1 MDLVT
6 CPRASGCRTQF
17 PLPATQQLVSPSRL
31 TRTWLPV
38 YEAYRMTSAGLG
50 LAGSR
55 LPVSQLVIKVV
66 VLGGH
71 FSCGG
76 DERHFLVGEVLE
88 PDQRGG
94 RGCCG

>member
-1 MDLVT
+1 MGLVT

-17 PLPATQQLVSPSRL
+17 ALRATQQLVPPSRL
-31 TRTWLPV
+31 TRAWLPI

-50 LAGSR
+50 LAASR
-55 LPVSQLVIKVV
+55 LPVSQLVIEVA

-71 FSCGG
+71 FSCG
-76 DERHFLVGEVLE
+76 DERHFLVGEVVE

-94 RGCCG
+94 RGRCG